1 MKSLLR
7 PTFVAL
13 FGLVF
18 TAPLFAQVTNGG
30 FETGDFAGW
39 TADANWVIAN
49 DSRGYY
55 AGWQGAYW
63 AWSGGKGEAAT
74 GKLRSNPFRLD
85 KDAVHL
91 MIAGWDSRQGTGKP
105 RRWNYVT
112 LNLASGRE
120 LDRVWAPNTT
130 TFVPAILD
138 GSGYRGQ
145 TVYIEAVDD
154 AEEATYS
161 MLCIDDVRTVFAS
174 FPEPPSGPLSPL
186 PAFDAHKSLKL
197 EDDRY
202 LVEVNRANGT
212 ISRIRDKQGDL
223 ELIREPRLADN
234 FRFTL
239 PIPGKEP
246 WQTIEANYIYGRQ
259 QKLSSF
265 DASAKKLTLHWNKP
279 LRNYLGQ
286 RFDVSAVMGI
296 ELTQQGVWFSLR
308 IDNASRYQIGE
319 VFFPLVGGIEGI
331 GKNVGQL
338 KATVLN
344 TPTSPEAVSANG
356 IFRVFTNMSWLGD
369 QGPEQF
375 YSYPKGT
382 SRPWMEFSTRKSNRS
397 VYMGTRQSAGGA
409 KVLRLELVPSN
420 SATVRED
427 GNWPRPGEL
436 RGQPVGVSACFVDF
450 VGAPAHNSY
459 QAAPVLISFHDGDWH
474 EAKKIYQNGN
484 VPR

>member
-1 MKSLLR
+1 MKNSLWL
-7 PTFVAL
+7 TLVAL

-18 TAPLFAQVTNGG
+18 AAPLCAQVSNGG

-39 TADANWVIAN
+39 IADPNWVIAK

-55 AGWQGAYW
+55 AGWQGACW

-74 GKLRSNPFRLD
+74 GKLRSKPFRLD

-91 MIAGWDSRQGTGKP
+91 MIAGWDSMQGTGKP

-112 LNLASGRE
+112 LNLANGRE

-130 TFVPAILD
+130 TFVSAILD

-154 AEEATYS
+154 ADQATYS
-161 MLCIDDVRTVFAS
+161 MLCIDDVRTIFAS
-174 FPEPPSGPLSPL
+174 FPQPPSEPLSAL
-186 PAFDAHKSLKL
+186 PASDPKKSLTL

-202 LVEVNRANGT
+202 LVEVSRANGA
-212 ISRIRDKQGDL
+212 ISRIRDKKGDI

-246 WQTIEANYIYGRQ
+246 WQSIEANYIYGNR

-279 LRNYLGQ
+279 LVSYLGEH
-286 RFDVSAVMGI
+286 FDASAAMDI
-296 ELTQQGVWFSLR
+296 ELTQQGIAFRLN

-319 VFFPLVGGIEGI
+319 VFFPLVGGIQGI
-331 GKNVGQL
+331 GKSVGQL
-338 KATVLN
+338 KATMLH
-344 TPTSPEAVSANG
+344 TPTSPEAVSASG

-369 QGPEQF
+369 QGPEQY
-375 YSYPKGT
+375 YSYPKDM
-382 SRPWMEFSTRKSNRS
+382 SRPWMELSTRKFNRS
-397 VYMGTRQSAGGA
+397 VYLGTQQSTGGA

-420 SATVRED
+420 SATRAR
-427 GNWPRPGEL
+427 GRQLAPPQRTPGTTGRPE
-436 RGQPVGVSACFVDF
+436 RVFC
-450 VGAPAHNSY
+450 
-459 QAAPVLISFHDGDWH
+459 
-474 EAKKIYQNGN
+474 
-484 VPR
+484 

>member
-1 MKSLLR
+1 VKIALR
-7 PTFVAL
+7 LTLVAL
-13 FGLVF
+13 FGPVF
-18 TAPLFAQVTNGG
+18 AAPLCAQITNGG

-39 TADANWVIAN
+39 TADPNWVIAK

-55 AGWQGAYW
+55 SGWQGTYW

-74 GKLRSNPFRLD
+74 GKLRSKPFRLD

-91 MIAGWDSRQGTGKP
+91 LISGWDSSRGTGKP

-112 LNLASGRE
+112 LNLANGRE

-145 TVYIEAVDD
+145 TVYLEAVDD
-154 AEEATYS
+154 ADQDTYS
-161 MLCIDDVRTVFAS
+161 MLCIDDVRTVVAS
-174 FPEPPSGPLSPL
+174 FPQPPSEPLSPL
-186 PAFDAHKSLKL
+186 PPSDPKKLLKL

-202 LVEVNRANGT
+202 LVEVSRSNGAIT
-212 ISRIRDKQGDL
+212 RIRDKQGDMD
-223 ELIREPRLADN
+223 LIREPRLADN
-234 FRFTL
+234 FRVTL

-265 DASAKKLTLHWNKP
+265 DSHAKRLTLRWNKP
-279 LRNYLGQ
+279 LVNYLGQ
-286 RFDVSAVMGI
+286 RFDVSAEMGI
-296 ELTQQGVWFSLR
+296 ELTQQGVSFRLR
-308 IDNASRYQIGE
+308 IDNPSPYQIGE
-319 VFFPLVGGIEGI
+319 VFFPLIGGIQGI

-338 KATVLN
+338 KATALI
-344 TPTSPEAVSANG
+344 TPTSLEAVSSSG

-375 YSYPKGT
+375 YSYPKDM
-382 SRPWMEFSTRKSNRS
+382 SEPWLEFSTRKSNRS
-397 VYMGTRQSAGGA
+397 VYIGTHQSTNGA
-409 KVLRLELVPSN
+409 KVLRLELIPSN
-420 SATVRED
+420 SATVRAD
-427 GNWPRPGEL
+427 GNWPRPSEL
-436 RGQPVGVSACFVDF
+436 QGQPVGVSACFVDF
-450 VGAPAHNSY
+450 ANAPAHNSY

-474 EAKKIYQNGN
+474 EAKKIYQNWKDA
-484 VPR
+484 R

>member
-1 MKSLLR
+1 M
-7 PTFVAL
+7 
-13 FGLVF
+13 
-18 TAPLFAQVTNGG
+18 
-30 FETGDFAGW
+30 
-39 TADANWVIAN
+39 
-49 DSRGYY
+49 
-55 AGWQGAYW
+55 
-63 AWSGGKGEAAT
+63 
-74 GKLRSNPFRLD
+74 
-85 KDAVHL
+85 
-91 MIAGWDSRQGTGKP
+91 
-105 RRWNYVT
+105 T

-265 DASAKKLTLHWNKP
+265 DASA
-279 LRNYLGQ
+279 RNSRCTGTN
-286 RFDVSAVMGI
+286 RCGITSASVSM
-296 ELTQQGVWFSLR
+296 
-308 IDNASRYQIGE
+308 
-319 VFFPLVGGIEGI
+319 
-331 GKNVGQL
+331 
-338 KATVLN
+338 
-344 TPTSPEAVSANG
+344 
-356 IFRVFTNMSWLGD
+356 
-369 QGPEQF
+369 
-375 YSYPKGT
+375 
-382 SRPWMEFSTRKSNRS
+382 SRP
-397 VYMGTRQSAGGA
+397 
-409 KVLRLELVPSN
+409 
-420 SATVRED
+420 
-427 GNWPRPGEL
+427 
-436 RGQPVGVSACFVDF
+436 
-450 VGAPAHNSY
+450 
-459 QAAPVLISFHDGDWH
+459 
-474 EAKKIYQNGN
+474 
-484 VPR
+484 